1 MFIEITRGNL
11 MEKDIDNSLVSYLIN
26 NYFITAIHKYNL
38 TNDPAELE
46 KNIEYSLK
54 QIDAVKDTDNQK
66 TIEKLISD
74 LKIEKN
80 MSVIKKREKSKGLE
94 KALEILEEKKGLL
107 F

>member
-1 MFIEITRGNL
+1 
-11 MEKDIDNSLVSYLIN
+11 MEKDVDNSLVNHLIN
-26 NYFITAIHKYNL
+26 NYFITAINKYNS

-66 TIEKLISD
+66 TIEKLISN
-74 LKIEKN
+74 LKVEKN
-80 MSVIKKREKSKGLE
+80 MFVIKEREKSKGLE

>member
-1 MFIEITRGNL
+1 
-11 MEKDIDNSLVSYLIN
+11 MEKNVDNSLVNYLIN
-26 NYFITAIHKYNL
+26 NYFITSIHKYNS

-80 MSVIKKREKSKGLE
+80 MFVIKEREKSKGLE
-94 KALEILEEKKGLL
+94 KTLEILEEKKGL
-107 F
+107 FF

>member
-1 MFIEITRGNL
+1 
-11 MEKDIDNSLVSYLIN
+11 MEKNVDNSLVNYLIN
-26 NYFITAIHKYNL
+26 NYFITAIHKYNS

-80 MSVIKKREKSKGLE
+80 MLIKEREKSNGLE
-94 KALEILEEKKGLL
+94 NTVEILEEKKGL
-107 F
+107 FF

>member
-1 MFIEITRGNL
+1 
-11 MEKDIDNSLVSYLIN
+11 MEKDVDNSLVNYLIN
-26 NYFITAIHKYNL
+26 NYFITAIHKYNS
-38 TNDPAELE
+38 TNDPVELE

-80 MSVIKKREKSKGLE
+80 MFVIKEREKSKGLE
-94 KALEILEEKKGLL
+94 KALEILEEKKEL
-107 F
+107 FF